1 MKIVEN
7 LSTAL
12 KGPLSGLGQLQ
23 TTKSSLKTM
32 KNTFYF
38 MFKALFVLR
47 HLQFCSDF
55 LIMKENGLIRKLRF
69 ISKYMT
75 SSTGK
80 QTIAMLILLNVL
92 RSKGKQA
99 MKFDQFIEYN
109 VRNIFLKKI
118 IQKML

>member
-7 LSTAL
+7 LSIAL

-23 TTKSSLKTM
+23 TTKSSLKIM

-38 MFKALFVLR
+38 MFKALFFLR

-55 LIMKENGLIRKLRF
+55 LIMRENGLIRKLRF

-75 SSTGK
+75 SSGK
-80 QTIAMLILLNVL
+80 QTSTMLMLLNIL

-99 MKFDQFIEYN
+99 MKFDQLIEYN
-109 VRNIFLKKI
+109 LRNIFLKKI